1 MISGLLVFFAR
12 RIRRAFSCPMLASPF
27 PPVKTA
33 ITLAL
38 ITIFL
43 TAAAGHAG
51 AIGDRKLTLEAGFG
65 KPYINGQLPGTLR
78 ISPGEKWIA
87 CTWAEDARGY
97 SEIWLFSMDGS
108 ERRKLTDTKEARLAE
123 LKKDN
128 EKIED
133 PDKRKTEEELI
144 NALERERNF
153 GGLEWEKDG
162 SRLWF
167 VYRGNLYRI
176 PAFPSGSG
184 TPAMEKILHTGNW
197 AGDIKFSDDGK
208 FLGIS
213 LASEVWIRNLENGAL
228 IQLTTD
234 ARGGMSNYGLEWS
247 ASGRYL
253 GFYQYEGGP
262 LRTSWMIDYL
272 SENANPVQLTR
283 PRPGD
288 TIGKTRFGVI
298 DLQTEEF
305 GKPKITML
313 KPGGGEELYGGK
325 MVWAPDADRL
335 LVSMISKNTETM
347 TVWEAVDF
355 ETGDCAKLFEYN
367 DEAWFND
374 AYFEIYWGP
383 SADSFITCLE
393 TTGWSHVYQVDFAEK
408 LASEK
413 LRIKTEKEK
422 AEAEKPKPDSPQAA
436 SETEPDDLHSQ
447 ESEDSNSDYHSENIE
462 DSADSPDAPAEPEAE
477 AANGKT
483 DSDSEKEKFPKPTQI
498 TFGEYEV
505 TWIQVLK
512 DRRTAYIITTEDGPY
527 YRTVLKLDIPSR
539 GKKRVTNRAGFW
551 SFGGGWGEGIRIS
564 DAENVAILYGSD
576 FGAPAAL
583 YAVALEKGNPHLV
596 YDSRPADWRQWRW
609 VFPEEV
615 SFQNIEFP
623 GRVHA
628 LLFLPSYHKDGDK
641 RPVIVHIHGAG
652 YAQDV
657 SARHSWFDAHHTYLA
672 ETLGY
677 AVLVV
682 DYRGSSGYGREW
694 RTQVAGRLGWLEDS
708 DARAGVE
715 YLRRS
720 GIADMDKIGIWG
732 WSYGG
737 FQTNMSMFISPGYW
751 KAGVAMAAVNDWA
764 NYNHWYVTQ
773 RLDDPKEKKDAYK
786 KSSTITHSEG
796 LEGDLLMIHGIL
808 DDNVLAQDFMQ
819 LSAKLINENKN
830 FEMFA
835 FPEDGH
841 GIYSDKRMIYLM
853 RLVADYFESKF
864 GKGPGA

>member
-1 MISGLLVFFAR
+1 MFSGR
-12 RIRRAFSCPMLASPF
+12 RNFYIQRFPRAFPRLNPALLAL
-27 PPVKTA
+27 PVKSAFSIVIIA
-33 ITLAL
+33 IILCS
-38 ITIFL
+38 
-43 TAAAGHAG
+43 AAIYAG

-78 ISPGEKWIA
+78 ISPDEKWIA

-97 SEIWLFSMDGS
+97 SEIWLFAMDGS
-108 ERRKLTDTKEARLAE
+108 SRRKLTDTKDARLAE

-133 PDKRKTEEELI
+133 VDKRKTDEELVG
-144 NALERERNF
+144 ALERERNF
-153 GGLEWEKDG
+153 TDIEWENDG
-162 SRLWF
+162 NRLWF

-176 PAFPSGSG
+176 PAFPSGDAP
-184 TPAMEKILHTGNW
+184 PAMEKILHTGNW
-197 AGDIKFSDDGK
+197 VGDVRFSDDGK
-208 FLGIS
+208 LLGIS
-213 LASEVWIRNLENGAL
+213 LASEVWIRNVENGAL

-247 ASGRYL
+247 AGGRYL
-253 GFYQYEGGP
+253 GFYQYEGGA
-262 LRTSWMIDYL
+262 LRTSWMIDYI
-272 SENANPVQLTR
+272 SENANPVSLTR

-288 TIGKTRFGVI
+288 AIGKTRFGVI
-298 DLQTEEF
+298 DLETEEF

-313 KPGGGEELYGGK
+313 QPGGGEELYGGK
-325 MVWAPDADRL
+325 MVWAPDAERL
-335 LVSMISKNTETM
+335 LISMISKNTETM

-355 ETGDCAKLFEYN
+355 ETGDCAKLFEYT

-374 AYFEIYWGP
+374 AYFELYWGP
-383 SADSFITCLE
+383 LADSFITCLE
-393 TTGWSHVYQVDFAEK
+393 ATGWSQVYQVNFAEK
-408 LASEK
+408 LAAEK
-413 LRIKTEKEK
+413 KRIKTEKEK
-422 AEAEKPKPDSPQAA
+422 AEADKTKPDSADA
-436 SETEPDDLHSQ
+436 IGETKSEDTRTQEIEDLEMESTQ
-447 ESEDSNSDYHSENIE
+447 ES
-462 DSADSPDAPAEPEAE
+462 ALPPDAPNEPD
-477 AANGKT
+477 AAAAT
-483 DSDSEKEKFPKPTQI
+483 VESDSESKKEKFPKPVQI

-527 YRTVLKLDIPSR
+527 YRSVLKLDIPSR
-539 GKKRVTNRAGFW
+539 GKKRVTSRPGFW
-551 SFGGGWGEGIRIS
+551 SFSGGWSEGIRIS
-564 DAENVAILYGSD
+564 EEENVAVLYGSD
-576 FGAPAAL
+576 FGTPAAL
-583 YAVALEKGNPHLV
+583 YTVELEKGNPHLV
-596 YDSRPADWRQWRW
+596 YDARPADWRQWRW
-609 VFPEEV
+609 VFPEEI
-615 SFQNIEFP
+615 SYQNTEYP
-623 GRVHA
+623 GRVYA
-628 LLFLPSYHKDGDK
+628 LLYLPRYHQDGDK
-641 RPVIVHIHGAG
+641 RPVVVHIHGAG

-657 SARHSWFDAHHTYLA
+657 TARHSWFDAHHTYLA

-694 RTQVAGRLGWLEDS
+694 RTEVAGRLGWLEDS

-720 GIADMDKIGIWG
+720 GIADMEKIGIWG

-773 RLDDPKEKKDAYK
+773 RLDDPKDNKDAYK
-786 KSSTITHSEG
+786 KSSAITHCEG

-819 LSAKLINENKN
+819 LSAKLINENKR

-841 GIYSDKRMIYLM
+841 GIYSDKRMVYLM
-853 RLVADYFESKF
+853 RLVADYFEDKF